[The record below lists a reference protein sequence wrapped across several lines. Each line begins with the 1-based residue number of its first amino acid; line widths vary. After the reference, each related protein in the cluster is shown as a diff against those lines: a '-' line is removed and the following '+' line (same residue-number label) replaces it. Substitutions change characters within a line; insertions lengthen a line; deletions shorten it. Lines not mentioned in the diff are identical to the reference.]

1 MSNTVWQLRGSMDKV
16 LECCVDRT
24 ASRSLTVTVVFGNE
38 TFLSETYPDETSA
51 LVRAT
56 QVRDGLL
63 TSGGWTIVSQ
73 PVIVSP
79 CEETRASA
87 SD

>member
-1 MSNTVWQLRGSMDKV
+1 MDKV

-24 ASRSLTVTVVFGNE
+24 ASKSLMVTVVFGHE

-51 LVRAT
+51 LVRAA

-63 TSGGWTIVSQ
+63 TGGGWTVVNQRVAGLS
-73 PVIVSP
+73 S
-79 CEETRASA
+79 R
-87 SD
+87 

>member
-24 ASRSLTVTVVFGNE
+24 ASRSLTVTVVFGHE

-63 TSGGWTIVSQ
+63 TSGGWTVVNQ
-73 PVIVSP
+73 PVMVSP
-79 CEETRASA
+79 RDEVHPSS